1 MNMSKRLIIILPL
14 LLSALYADAQSVRLT
29 PYKAPT
35 ALYLNVDRLFNYNL
49 HEHAR
54 FELGTAW
61 VLPNETAEHPKVFLG
76 QWTLGGYVAYG
87 LYDRAWKWGGSWS
100 LRLPGTHDVRLGMS
114 IKDDLEQAGSR
125 RLENYSMIQTSLNTS
140 YLASWFSR
148 VQAVEGKIGWEFSPL
163 WNATVG
169 MRYSREQL
177 LFGDSSTAHYAE
189 LKLRADYSNTQAL
202 THSHTHTFTILL
214 QPGLNWAYTGV
225 CPYVRMLAQYAYGK
239 PREGLHIWAQAGWLA
254 GGTSGSIPESR
265 LFDLSGT
272 GGAPYFFEH
281 TFLTIPPGTLV
292 SDLFAH
298 ACIKYTAP
306 QPLWETDFSKPKPF
320 MQANLAVAQLS
331 TPHSGLDPESQQGVH
346 GSWLHKVADR
356 SWLHKVADRSSLLLE
371 PATGFD
377 GIIRWGVLDMGF
389 AVAYR
394 LVNPKTIEQTDNPAI
409 PIAIAVVAN
418 LIV

>member
-148 VQAVEGKIGWEFSPL
+148 VQALEGKIGWEFSPL

-239 PREGLHIWAQAGWLA
+239 PREGLHLWAQAGWLA

-346 GSWLHKVADR
+346 GSAP
-356 SWLHKVADRSSLLLE
+356 LLE